1 MRLVLHI
8 GSTKTGSSALQW
20 TLHARRSALLA
31 EANALYPDRGIASS
45 AHHLLAAA
53 IHPGAWRLHADALP
67 QDRAAY
73 FEDTAAAIRADAGAT
88 GAGTIVLS
96 SEYLWGSFPPRLYR
110 TFREAFPDASVEI
123 VAFLRRQDEWAIS
136 SYLQAVK
143 SGEGRAFGEWAAL
156 NLLRETSGLHY
167 FRIVSRWA
175 HFLDARRVHVLRYAE
190 ARHHVYASFC
200 ERLGLPA
207 RTDFEVARVNP
218 SPSAEGL
225 LRLLEVN
232 RSDASDEEKRE
243 RRREIM
249 RTHRSDRAS
258 AETLMTPQER
268 ADMLRAGPISDR
280 LIEET
285 FLRDGRPLFEP
296 LSEPVAAEGRTA
308 P

>member
-143 SGEGRAFGEWAAL
+143 SGEGRAFGEWTAL
-156 NLLRETSGLHY
+156 NLLRRRSGPPLLPH
-167 FRIVSRWA
+167 RQARWA
-175 HFLDARRVHVLRYAE
+175 HFLDAHGAWARPALRRGAPIHGLRP
-190 ARHHVYASFC
+190 RSASGSAFGR
-200 ERLGLPA
+200 E
-207 RTDFEVARVNP
+207 TDFEVARRHP
-218 SPSAEGL
+218 SPSTEGPPAP
-225 LRLLEVN
+225 LEVN
-232 RSDASDEEKRE
+232 RSRRLRT
-243 RRREIM
+243 RRRGSGG
-249 RTHRSDRAS
+249 RRDHATHRSDRAS
-258 AETLMTPQER
+258 AETTLLTDP
-268 ADMLRAGPISDR
+268 AGAGGYILRTGPINRTGLDR
-280 LIEET
+280 KR
-285 FLRDGRPLFEP
+285 RD
-296 LSEPVAAEGRTA
+296 S
-308 P
+308 